1 MLPEIDTFYKRLQ
14 YAKNTF
20 CPKTPWSDLADAT
33 GIDRSN
39 FSRYKKGDYFPS
51 AVTLIKLAHLLGVNA
66 VWLAGEEIDISGA
79 GLDLLT
85 NLFESMDEG
94 RRARLLEYAK
104 QLGREQPPNNT

>member
-1 MLPEIDTFYKRLQ
+1 MQKIHFARKRPGATLPMPQELIVQT
-14 YAKNTF
+14 
-20 CPKTPWSDLADAT
+20 SAD
-33 GIDRSN
+33 I
-39 FSRYKKGDYFPS
+39 KKGDYFPS